1 MKCANSCRIGMDI
14 AWIYAK
20 TQLEKEDRDM
30 DIMHRI
36 TVFLSVNTGFAV
48 KRYNSWRLQ
57 RRLCVLISTYFS

>member
-1 MKCANSCRIGMDI
+1 MKCAYPCRIDMDI

-36 TVFLSVNTGFAV
+36 TVFC
-48 KRYNSWRLQ
+48 Q
-57 RRLCVLISTYFS
+57 